1 MRLKNFS
8 SFILGLLLVW
18 ILHTSWDVWQAQ
30 SWLAPEWLSKEDNQ
44 RFLAIRLLLEVFLPA
59 AGFLL
64 VTRRFSL
71 LNFPVTAMIL
81 GLVAWLLA
89 YPFAWLL
96 VESFSFL
103 FAPGS
108 EASTQEYVTY
118 TRVMNWLTE
127 SAGFIAGVC
136 CGLLLLARSRWFAR
150 ERHVA

>member
-1 MRLKNFS
+1 MKNLS
-8 SFILGLLLVW
+8 YFILGVLIAW
-18 ILHTSWDVWQAQ
+18 ILHASWDAWQGQ
-30 SWLAPEWLSKEDNQ
+30 SWFIEEWYSIEGNL
-44 RFLAIRLLLEVFLPA
+44 RYIAIRLLLDVLLPA

-64 VTRRFSL
+64 VTHRFSL
-71 LNFPVTAMIL
+71 LHFPVTALIL

-89 YPFAWLL
+89 YPVAWLL

-103 FAPGS
+103 FDPGS

-118 TRVMNWLTE
+118 TRVLNWLTE

-150 ERHVA
+150 DRHVA